1 MYKFNKDEKATNVN
15 KSAVERRNFERF
27 YLPVAVQYSIPGK
40 KQIKGDST
48 AKNISLGGIQFHV
61 QDAMDLGSRITLRI
75 HLPRRATPTTVIGEV
90 VWIKEH
96 HKIGG
101 GFMVGL
107 KFTQADPFDLEELL
121 KGALPFFH
129 RAESW

>member
-1 MYKFNKDEKATNVN
+1 M
-15 KSAVERRNFERF
+15 ERRNFERF
-27 YLPVAVQYSIPGK
+27 YLPGAVQYSVPGK
-40 KQIKGDST
+40 EQLKGNAT
-48 AKNISLGGIQFHV
+48 AKNISLGGIQFRV
-61 QDAMDLGSRITLRI
+61 QDAINLGSRVTLRI
-75 HLPRRATPTTVIGEV
+75 HLPRRATPTTAIGEV

-107 KFTQADPFDLEELL
+107 RFTQADPFDLEELL

-129 RAESW
+129 RAGSFP